1 MSQDASAAAPWDVAD
16 SLLSEIAEIT
26 GIPARQHAISGQSAT
41 ARAHIRYVE
50 DKHIDWQRV
59 REITALSEQD
69 GQWANFGPVSL
80 ALERVLEYLMRLP
93 DERSVVMCASATVAL
108 QSLAALHAVKRGRRL
123 RWVVSAYTFFSQRTG
138 AFADATVV
146 DCDER
151 GMVDLDA
158 VAALPE
164 NAWDGLVVTNLF
176 ASLADTRSFSDFCK
190 LRGKA
195 LILDSAAALF
205 GLNRGALDH
214 PLDAVSFHH
223 TKPWGVGEGGCMIV
237 DRADVPLAR
246 SAINFG
252 IGGPDALKPL
262 SCNGKISDIA
272 CAVILERLERLPAWA
287 RAYAAQRARIEL
299 LCAAAERQL
308 VLHAQ
313 EDAIL
318 ASVPVIAARPVERAQ
333 LDGFGFDVGKYYPPL
348 SGAAP
353 KARHLFAHIINIP
366 SHAGMAGIDDS
377 AVASLLLRLS

>member
-16 SLLSEIAEIT
+16 SVLSEIAEMI
-26 GIPARQHAISGQSAT
+26 GIPARQHAISGPSAP

-69 GQWANFGPVSL
+69 RQWANFGPVSL

-138 AFADATVV
+138 AFADAIVV

-176 ASLADTRSFSDFCK
+176 ASLADARSFSDFCK
-190 LRGKA
+190 LRDKA

-205 GLNRGALDH
+205 GLNRGSLDH

-287 RAYAAQRARIEL
+287 RAYAVQRARIEL
-299 LCAAAERQL
+299 LCAAADRQL
-308 VLHAQ
+308 ALHAH

-318 ASVPVIAARPVERAQ
+318 ASVPVLAARPVERAE

-366 SHAGMAGIDDS
+366 SHAGMAGIEDS